1 MVDATLRASFAE
13 RIAVVRSKIAQAA
26 HRSGR
31 SPQSVRLVGVS
42 KFHPLEELVVAV
54 DCGVDILG
62 ESRVQEAQVKREAW
76 SEGKKVCW
84 HLIGHLQTNK
94 ARRALE
100 LFDVIQSVDRSEL
113 AQAMERILAERGLSD
128 YPILLEVNISGEISK
143 QGVSPNE
150 AEALLEA
157 ILTHCPRLRV
167 DGLMTIAALREDAR
181 VFFVRLRELAERLR
195 RHSGLPLPELSMGM
209 SGDFESAIEEGSTL
223 VRVGTALFG
232 ARPIL

>member
-62 ESRVQEAQVKREAW
+62 ESRVQEAQVKREEW
-76 SEGKKVCW
+76 PEGKKVCW

-150 AEALLEA
+150 AEALLEG